1 MAKLIKIV
9 IQVFLMAIIF
19 IPNYSTAQVNYTAK
33 KERHAESMDRQ
44 EERRIEKNRRANEKH
59 KKSLKRQNAH
69 ESAQRS
75 REAHRQQHK
84 AQSYSVERDIKSRRA
99 EKEHSKPT
107 PEERLVMKIEKQKA
121 KEDAKKDKLAEK
133 EQKKMLKNYHK
144 RVSGAGKEITNRKK
158 VYKRMKKSK
167 RIANK
172 NNKR

>member
-33 KERHAESMDRQ
+33 KDRHAESIDRQ
-44 EERRIEKNRRANEKH
+44 EERRIEKNHRANEKH
-59 KKSLKRQNAH
+59 KKSLKRQIAH
-69 ESAQRS
+69 ENAQRS
-75 REAHRQQHK
+75 RDAHKQQHK
-84 AQSYSVERDIKSRRA
+84 MQAYSVERDIKSRRA

-107 PEERLVMKIEKQKA
+107 PEERLVMKIEKKKA

-133 EQKKMLKNYHK
+133 EQKKILRNYHK
-144 RVSGAGKEITNRKK
+144 KVSGAGKDIANKKK